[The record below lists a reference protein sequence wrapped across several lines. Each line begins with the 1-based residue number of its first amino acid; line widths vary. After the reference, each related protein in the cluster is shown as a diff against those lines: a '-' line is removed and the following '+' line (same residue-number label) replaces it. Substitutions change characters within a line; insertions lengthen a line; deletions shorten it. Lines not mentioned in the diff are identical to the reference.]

1 MSSPEFPM
9 AMKQSRATGRL
20 VALITGAS
28 SGIGL
33 EFARQLA
40 SEHDLILVARRKDL
54 LEATASEL
62 DKKFGTQVQILPA
75 DLTSEAEL
83 SMVAERIANEK
94 NLALL
99 VNCAGFGLEGY
110 FWKAGLAEQERMHLL
125 HVMATVKLSHAALKN
140 LVAKNS
146 GGVINV
152 SSVAGFVWFGN
163 VSYGA
168 TKAWMKAFGDGVCID
183 LHAAGSKV
191 TMQTLSPGYTHTEFQ
206 QAMGLDPT
214 KVAPPKSWSTASDV
228 VSASLAGLK
237 RGKHLVVPGWRN
249 RALIRLFALLPW
261 WLRQSLLARKARE
274 GRGGAAFPGS

>member
-1 MSSPEFPM
+1 M
-9 AMKQSRATGRL
+9 AMKQSRATGKP

-33 EFARQLA
+33 EFALQLA

-75 DLTSEAEL
+75 DLTSETEL
-83 SMVAERIANEK
+83 SMVAERIVNEE

-110 FWKAGLAEQERMHLL
+110 FWKAGLAEQQRMHLL

-152 SSVAGFVWFGN
+152 SSVARFVWFGN

-183 LHAAGSKV
+183 LRAAGSKV
-191 TMQTLSPGYTHTEFQ
+191 TMQTLCPGYTHTEFQ
-206 QAMGLDPT
+206 QTMGLDPT

-249 RALIRLFALLPW
+249 VALIRLFALLPW

>member
-1 MSSPEFPM
+1 MPSPDFPM
-9 AMKQSRATGRL
+9 VTKQPRTTGRP

-40 SEHDLILVARRKDL
+40 PEHDLILVARRKDI
-54 LEATASEL
+54 LESTASEL
-62 DKKFGTQVQILPA
+62 DKKFGSQVTILSA
-75 DLTSEAEL
+75 DLTREAEL
-83 SMVAERIANEK
+83 SMVAEWIVNEK

-99 VNCAGFGLEGY
+99 VNCAGFGLDGY
-110 FWKAGLAEQERMHLL
+110 FWKAGLAEQEKMCRL
-125 HVMATVKLSHAALKN
+125 HIMATVKLSHAALRV
-140 LVAKNS
+140 LVENNS

-168 TKAWMKAFGDGVCID
+168 TKAWMTAFGDGVCID
-183 LHAAGSKV
+183 LHATGSKV
-191 TMQTLSPGYTHTEFQ
+191 TMQTLCPGYTHTEFQ

-214 KVAPPKSWSTASDV
+214 KVAPPKSWSTASEV

-249 RALIRLFALLPW
+249 RALIRLFSLLPW
-261 WLRQSLLARKARE
+261 WLRKSLLARKARE
-274 GRGGAAFPGS
+274 GRGAAFPGS

>member
-1 MSSPEFPM
+1 VPRFCCSS
-9 AMKQSRATGRL
+9 QQGWH
-20 VALITGAS
+20 
-28 SGIGL
+28 
-33 EFARQLA
+33 LA
-40 SEHDLILVARRKDL
+40 SLSQQQTATISDRHLRHFGKTKQKPRQRDFQPGMILRDIEMTRRC
-54 LEATASEL
+54 
-62 DKKFGTQVQILPA
+62 LP
-75 DLTSEAEL
+75 
-83 SMVAERIANEK
+83 
-94 NLALL
+94 
-99 VNCAGFGLEGY
+99 
-110 FWKAGLAEQERMHLL
+110 
-125 HVMATVKLSHAALKN
+125 
-140 LVAKNS
+140 
-146 GGVINV
+146 
-152 SSVAGFVWFGN
+152 VAGFVWFGN

>member
-1 MSSPEFPM
+1 VSSPEFPM
-9 AMKQSRATGRL
+9 AMKQSRATGRP
-20 VALITGAS
+20 VALITEAS

-40 SEHDLILVARRKDL
+40 SEHDLILVARRNDL

-83 SMVAERIANEK
+83 SMVAERANEK

-125 HVMATVKLSHAALKN
+125 HAMATVRLSHAALKN

-152 SSVAGFVWFGN
+152 SSVAGFV
-163 VSYGA
+163 
-168 TKAWMKAFGDGVCID
+168 
-183 LHAAGSKV
+183 
-191 TMQTLSPGYTHTEFQ
+191 
-206 QAMGLDPT
+206 
-214 KVAPPKSWSTASDV
+214 
-228 VSASLAGLK
+228 
-237 RGKHLVVPGWRN
+237 
-249 RALIRLFALLPW
+249 
-261 WLRQSLLARKARE
+261 
-274 GRGGAAFPGS
+274 

>member
-1 MSSPEFPM
+1 MSSPECPM
-9 AMKQSRATGRL
+9 AMKQSRTTGRP

-54 LEATASEL
+54 LESTAAEL
-62 DKKFGTQVQILPA
+62 DKQFGTQAQILPA

-110 FWKAGLAEQERMHLL
+110 FWNAGLAEQERMYLL

-206 QAMGLDPT
+206 QTMGLDPT

-249 RALIRLFALLPW
+249 RALIRLFSLLPW
-261 WLRQSLLARKARE
+261 WLRRRLLAHKARE
-274 GRGGAAFPGS
+274 GRGGAALRGS

>member
-1 MSSPEFPM
+1 
-9 AMKQSRATGRL
+9 
-20 VALITGAS
+20 
-28 SGIGL
+28 
-33 EFARQLA
+33 
-40 SEHDLILVARRKDL
+40 
-54 LEATASEL
+54 
-62 DKKFGTQVQILPA
+62 
-75 DLTSEAEL
+75 
-83 SMVAERIANEK
+83 MVAERIANEK

-228 VSASLAGLK
+228 VRASLAGLK

>member
-1 MSSPEFPM
+1 MTK
-9 AMKQSRATGRL
+9 KQSRSPGRP

-62 DKKFGTQVQILPA
+62 GRKFGTQVQILPA

-83 SMVAERIANEK
+83 SMVAERIANENK
-94 NLALL
+94 LALL

-110 FWKAGLAEQERMHLL
+110 FWKAELAQQERMHRL
-125 HVMATVKLSHAALKN
+125 HVMATIKLSHAALKN
-140 LVAKNS
+140 LVAKDS

-183 LHAAGSKV
+183 LRAAGSKV
-191 TMQTLSPGYTHTEFQ
+191 TMQTLAPGYTHTEFQ
-206 QAMGLDPT
+206 QAMGLDPK

-228 VSASLAGLK
+228 VSASLAGLEK
-237 RGKHLVVPGWRN
+237 GKHLVVPGWRN

-261 WLRQSLLARKARE
+261 SLRQSLLARKARE
-274 GRGGAAFPGS
+274 GRGGAAAE

>member
-1 MSSPEFPM
+1 MTK
-9 AMKQSRATGRL
+9 KQSRPPGRP

-54 LEATASEL
+54 LEATASKL
-62 DKKFGTQVQILPA
+62 SRKFGTHVQILPA

-83 SMVAERIANEK
+83 SMVAQRIANENK
-94 NLALL
+94 LALL

-110 FWKAGLAEQERMHLL
+110 FWKAELAQQERMYRL

-140 LVAKNS
+140 LVAKDS

-183 LHAAGSKV
+183 LRAAGSKV
-191 TMQTLSPGYTHTEFQ
+191 TMQTLCPGYTHTEFQ
-206 QAMGLDPT
+206 QTMGLDPA

-237 RGKHLVVPGWRN
+237 SGKHLVVPGWRN

-261 WLRQSLLARKARE
+261 RLRQSMLAHKARE
-274 GRGGAAFPGS
+274 GRGGAAAE

>member
-1 MSSPEFPM
+1 MT
-9 AMKQSRATGRL
+9 MKQSRAAGRP

-28 SGIGL
+28 SGIGQ
-33 EFARQLA
+33 EFAWQLA

-62 DKKFGTQVQILPA
+62 GKKFGTQVQILPA

-110 FWKAGLAEQERMHLL
+110 FWKAELAQQERMYRL
-125 HVMATVKLSHAALKN
+125 HVMATVKLSHAALKT
-140 LVAKNS
+140 LVAKDS

-183 LHAAGSKV
+183 LRAAGSKV
-191 TMQTLSPGYTHTEFQ
+191 TMQTLAPGYTHTEFQ
-206 QAMGLDPT
+206 QAMGLDPA

-261 WLRQSLLARKARE
+261 WLRQSMLAHKARE
-274 GRGGAAFPGS
+274 GRGGTAAE